1 MRIDSLS
8 ASADRAG
15 RYWVKFSDGSKLRM
29 YPQTVEDFGLYTG
42 LELTQEQMTALQEA
56 AGQMSA
62 KMRAVRVLSASN
74 VSKAD
79 LQQRLIQKGESKHH
93 AARAVEWMEQL
104 DLVDDGKTAQLLVQ
118 RCAAKGYGVARA
130 KQVLYEKRIPK
141 ELWEEALQDYP
152 DQTQHILDFLRT
164 RLGGNREAREVKRVT
179 NALLRKGHSYSEIR
193 WAMEQLGADTDS
205 FPEEY

>member
-15 RYWVKFSDGSKLRM
+15 RYWVKFSDGTNLRL

-42 LELTQEQMTALQEA
+42 LELTQQQMTALQEA
-56 AGQMSA
+56 AGQMSD
-62 KMRAVRVLSASN
+62 KMRAVRVLSASS

-79 LQQRLIQKGESKHH
+79 LQQRLIQKGESKQH
-93 AARAVEWMEQL
+93 AAQAVEWMEQL

-118 RCAAKGYGVARA
+118 RCAAKGYGVART

-152 DQTQHILDFLRT
+152 DQTQHILEFLRT
-164 RLGGNREAREVKRVT
+164 RLRGSREVREVKRVT
-179 NALLRKGHSYSEIR
+179 DALLRKGHSYSEIR
-193 WAMEQLGADTDS
+193 RAMEQLGADTDS